1 MADLGVPHIA
11 NAAKPQ
17 GKNVLR
23 RALSVVREN
32 AHVLIYIYL
41 IASMAVIELVLERY
55 TLSRFQTEQTQDVAD
70 QASTLK
76 AQIEGEIL
84 ARSLQMRGM
93 AAAITTAPNL
103 SQAQFD
109 EIATQVTGDDPVIRM
124 IAAAPNLRIEH
135 VHPLASNRAL
145 IGLDYTKYDHVM
157 KIIQGARDSGN
168 TVLDGPV
175 NIGNGQLGLV
185 LRTPIF
191 VGASET
197 GLRRFWGVMSAT
209 LDHSIFLR
217 KAGLTRAENT
227 LEIAL
232 RRPETTETQAAL
244 IHGDAR
250 LFETAAIRM
259 KIALPQG
266 AWELAARPLGGWDS
280 FATERRQLRFW
291 MLLGTV
297 LALLIAAYFIEISR
311 RKTSAEANL
320 LNAINALPDGFAL
333 YDANDRL
340 VMCNAPF
347 RRSFEPSGRKLRAGM
362 AFEDILKDGV
372 KHGLYPQA
380 EGQEEEWIKSRLNAR
395 RSGRFEQEE
404 LLSDGTWL
412 HSSERRT
419 GDGWTVA
426 LQMNITALKEAQLS
440 AEAANQAKT
449 EFLNVVT
456 HELRTPLTVVLGYNA
471 FLADAAALPAN
482 QELARSL
489 QDKAATTGERLQK
502 QNALV
507 DVVQR
512 YASKMET
519 SGRHLLNL
527 IQETL
532 DFAKIEEGKMTVSPE
547 KLPVH
552 QLISEVL
559 DQFQQQADAKGLD
572 LWAEAHDTE
581 VLADETRVKQ
591 ILFNLVGNAMKFTPS
606 GSVSIRTEIT
616 DRHLQFKVCD
626 TGHGIPAAEQGRVFE
641 SFHQADSSDLRKAG
655 GTGLGLSISRK
666 LVELHG
672 GTMSLQSV
680 EGRGSTFSFTLPLA

>member
-1 MADLGVPHIA
+1 MANLGVPHIA
-11 NAAKPQ
+11 NTAKPQ
-17 GKNVLR
+17 GENVLR

-197 GLRRFWGVMSAT
+197 GLRRFWGVMSVT

-217 KAGLTRAENT
+217 KAGLTRAENA

-340 VMCNAPF
+340 IMCNAPF

-380 EGQEEEWIKSRLNAR
+380 EGQEEEWIKSRLNAH

-426 LQMNITALKEAQLS
+426 LQMDITALKEAQLS

-489 QDKAATTGERLQK
+489 QDKAATAEERLQK

-572 LWAEAHDTE
+572 LWAEAHDTV

>member
-11 NAAKPQ
+11 NAAKSQ

-23 RALSVVREN
+23 RALSIVREN

-217 KAGLTRAENT
+217 KAGLTRAENA

-380 EGQEEEWIKSRLNAR
+380 EGQEEEWIKSRLNAH

-426 LQMNITALKEAQLS
+426 LQMDITALKEAQLS

-489 QDKAATTGERLQK
+489 QDKAATTEERLQK
-502 QNALV
+502 QNAFV

-572 LWAEAHDTE
+572 LWAEAHDTV

>member
-11 NAAKPQ
+11 NAAKSQ

-23 RALSVVREN
+23 RALSIVREN

-197 GLRRFWGVMSAT
+197 ELRRFWGVMSAT

-217 KAGLTRAENT
+217 KAGLTRAENA

-380 EGQEEEWIKSRLNAR
+380 EGQEEEWIKSRLNAH

-426 LQMNITALKEAQLS
+426 LQMDITALKEAQLS

-489 QDKAATTGERLQK
+489 QDKAATTEERLQK
-502 QNALV
+502 QNAFV

-572 LWAEAHDTE
+572 LWAEAHDTV